1 MSIRPTKIWRTEP
14 TFCSARTARRPS
26 ATLSP
31 ITGHTP
37 PGTRRTTTS
46 ARSAARRS
54 SISGKKWKAPTPPPA
69 PSRASERSDAA
80 SAAWKRKKKPK
91 RRATPRTICGLL
103 HRGDTIKNARSA
115 KRKSIAGTM
124 STYTSRARI
133 GKITYAGFVTRRMDG
148 CVMVRRR
155 SRKLPARESCTTAT
169 AAAMT

>member
-1 MSIRPTKIWRTEP
+1 MRIRSTRIWRTEP

-26 ATLSP
+26 ATRSFT
-31 ITGHTP
+31 TGHTP

-91 RRATPRTICGLL
+91 RRGTRWT
-103 HRGDTIKNARSA
+103 
-115 KRKSIAGTM
+115 IAGTTRRWSTIRNARPAARNLGAEIM
-124 STYTSRARI
+124 STHI
-133 GKITYAGFVTRRMDG
+133 
-148 CVMVRRR
+148 VRTGTIM
-155 SRKLPARESCTTAT
+155 SAVSAMCSTKKS
-169 AAAMT
+169 AAAP